1 MTNFEFYKDDIYV
14 CSVVRGKQFAL
25 VDDKIVPCDLVAACS
40 DCKFHCA
47 ERGCN
52 AEKFEW
58 LYQEHIEKPALSK
71 RERLF
76 CELAETGYIARDED
90 GELRWYLVKPVKNMK
105 TYEWEPDYTKREA
118 GSHYPIYGIPH
129 MNDDNFPF
137 INWEDKEPW
146 AVEDLLKLE
155 VRG

>member
-14 CSVVRGKQFAL
+14 CLVVRGKQFAL
-25 VDDKIVPCDLVAACS
+25 IGDKIIPCDLVAACS

-58 LYQEHIEKPALSK
+58 LYQEHVEKHTLSNK
-71 RERLF
+71 ERLF
-76 CELAETGYIARDED
+76 CELAGTGYIARDED
-90 GELRWYLVKPVKNMK
+90 GLLFWWSIKPKKDMYHCEWSGSTKVSQLRGV
-105 TYEWEPDYTKREA
+105 
-118 GSHYPIYGIPH
+118 PH

-137 INWEDKEPW
+137 INWEDEEPW

-155 VRG
+155 VRE